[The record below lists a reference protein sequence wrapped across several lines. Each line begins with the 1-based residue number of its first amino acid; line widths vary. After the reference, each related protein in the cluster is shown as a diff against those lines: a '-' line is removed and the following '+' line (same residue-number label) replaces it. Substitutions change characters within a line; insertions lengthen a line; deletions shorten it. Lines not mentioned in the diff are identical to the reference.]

1 MRITDRYISDPN
13 SQNIPDGYALRARRP
28 DLFSLKLTCANTET
42 PIPSVTVINDIL
54 KAKLAHDLKGDPTK
68 ALATAPYPF
77 NLPHN
82 QQRAEIRRV
91 MTRMDRSE
99 ERRVGKEGVSKCR

>member
-1 MRITDRYISDPN
+1 MRIPDRYISDPN

-42 PIPSVTVINDIL
+42 PLPSVTVINNIL
-54 KAKLAHDLKGDPTK
+54 KAKLAHDMKGDQTQ
-68 ALATAPYPF
+68 ALATAPNPF

-82 QQRAEIRRV
+82 QPLDT
-91 MTRMDRSE
+91 TRPIMQQMDNRTE
-99 ERRVGKEGVSKCR
+99 ERRIGEEY

>member
-42 PIPSVTVINDIL
+42 PIPSVTVINNIL
-54 KAKLAHDLKGDPTK
+54 KAKLAHDLKGDPK
-68 ALATAPYPF
+68 QELATAPYPF
-77 NLPHN
+77 NL
-82 QQRAEIRRV
+82 
-91 MTRMDRSE
+91 RSE
-99 ERRVGKEGVSKCR
+99 ENTSELKSLMSISYAVFCL